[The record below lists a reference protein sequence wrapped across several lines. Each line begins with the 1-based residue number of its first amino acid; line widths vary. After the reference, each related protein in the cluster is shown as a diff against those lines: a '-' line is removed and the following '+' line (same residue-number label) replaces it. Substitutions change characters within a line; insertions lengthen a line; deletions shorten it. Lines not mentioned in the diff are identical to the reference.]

1 MPLLA
6 VAGRLVEKV
15 CLTLALLGFDFLEPP
30 GKSGN
35 PESGNPEKYAKKPP
49 KGTRKRTPVL
59 CPIGRSQAVGERL
72 NEPSTDRAS

>member
-35 PESGNPEKYAKKPP
+35 PEKIREKAAKKAPEK
-49 KGTRKRTPVL
+49 
-59 CPIGRSQAVGERL
+59 GRQFSALSVDRRL
-72 NEPSTDRAS
+72 WVNG